1 MKTQGWVGICGAPMA
16 LALAGTLLAAVGCK
30 PSTNAPGKMTTTG
43 ASSETAAS
51 SEGSPNVAASALEGT
66 VEIDG
71 SSTVYLISEAA
82 AAAFRKEYPN
92 VKVSV
97 GKSGTGGG
105 FKRFVTG
112 ETDISDASRPIKK
125 DELELATK
133 NGVEFLEL
141 PVAYDGLTI
150 AVNKQNDW
158 VDEITLDQI
167 KKIFLS
173 DDPAKTWKDVD
184 PSWPDVEIKIYSP
197 GADSGTYDYFKEVVA
212 GKEGSL
218 RDDMSLSEDDNNLV
232 RGVDGDKGA
241 IGYFGAAYYFADQ
254 ERLKALKVVDPETGE
269 AVGVEAATI
278 KSGAYAPF
286 SRPLFIY
293 VNTDRMNQPQ
303 VEAFVAF
310 YLEHAGQFAKEVQ
323 YVELPDAV
331 YEAAQRHFDE
341 MHAGSHYY
349 DESGADVHGTLEEL
363 FVTDAKHGS

>member
-1 MKTQGWVGICGAPMA
+1 MKTQAWLRICHVPLTLAVGMA
-16 LALAGTLLAAVGCK
+16 LAAAGCS
-30 PSTNAPGKMTTTG
+30 PSANAPGKMTSTTTG
-43 ASSETAAS
+43 ASANEQANA
-51 SEGSPNVAASALEGT
+51 AASALEGP
-66 VEIDG
+66 VEVDG
-71 SSTVYLISEAA
+71 SSTVYLMSEAA

-112 ETDISDASRPIKK
+112 ETDVSDASRPIKK
-125 DELELATK
+125 DELALATK

-158 VDEITLDQI
+158 VDEITIDQL
-167 KKIFLS
+167 KKIFLAE
-173 DDPAKTWKDVD
+173 DPAKTWKDVD
-184 PSWPDVEIKIYSP
+184 PSWPDLEIKIYSP

-218 RDDMSLSEDDNNLV
+218 RDDMSLNEDDNNLV

-241 IGYFGAAYYFADQ
+241 IGYFGAAYYFSDQ
-254 ERLKALKVVDPETGE
+254 ERLRALKIVNPETDK
-269 AVGVEAATI
+269 AVGVAADTI
-278 KSGAYAPF
+278 KSGEYAPF

-293 VNTDRMNQPQ
+293 VNVERMNQPQ
-303 VEAFVAF
+303 VEAFVAY
-310 YLEHAGQFAKEVQ
+310 YLEHAGDFAKEVQ
-323 YVELPDAV
+323 YVELPDPV
-331 YEAAQRHFDE
+331 YDAAKNHFDE
-341 MHAGSHYY
+341 IRTGSHYY

-363 FVTDAKHGS
+363 FVDDAKRRS

>member
-1 MKTQGWVGICGAPMA
+1 MKTQGWLQISGGRMT
-16 LALAGTLLAAVGCK
+16 LAVAGTLLAAVGCTS
-30 PSTNAPGKMTTTG
+30 STTPGTASNTTTAAGG
-43 ASSETAAS
+43 A
-51 SEGSPNVAASALEGT
+51 GVAASALEGP

-82 AAAFRKEYPN
+82 AAAFRKDYPN

-125 DELELATK
+125 DELELAAK

-158 VDEITLDQI
+158 ADQI
-167 KKIFLS
+167 TIEQLQKIFLAEN
-173 DDPAKTWKDVD
+173 PAKTWKDVD
-184 PSWPDVEIKIYSP
+184 PSWPDIEIKVYSP

-212 GKEGSL
+212 GKAGL
-218 RDDMSLSEDDNNLV
+218 RGDMSLNEDDNNLV
-232 RGVDGDKGA
+232 RGINGDKGA

-254 ERLKALKVVDPETGE
+254 ESLKALKVVDPKTGE
-269 AVGVEAATI
+269 AVGVAADTI

-293 VNTDRMNQPQ
+293 VNTERMNQPQ
-303 VEAFVAF
+303 VEAFVAY
-310 YLEHAGQFAKEVQ
+310 YLENAAQFAKEVQ

-331 YEAAQRHFDE
+331 YEAAQNHFDE
-341 MHAGSHYY
+341 VHTGSHYY
-349 DESGADVHGTLEEL
+349 DESGAPIHRTLEEL
-363 FVTDAKHGS
+363 FVDDSKHGG